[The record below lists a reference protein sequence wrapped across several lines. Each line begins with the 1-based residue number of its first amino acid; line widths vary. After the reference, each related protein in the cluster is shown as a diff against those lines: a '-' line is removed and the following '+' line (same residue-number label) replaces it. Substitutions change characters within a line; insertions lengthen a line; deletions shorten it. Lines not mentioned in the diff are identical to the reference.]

1 MITRIKERYTQIP
14 ATIAIR
20 MGLNA
25 LTLRAKSLVA
35 RTRYTGIA
43 VAVMKSDAFT
53 MVVFAVAVAVAVT
66 DVLSTTLAFTT
77 VVAFAI
83 EEKCE
88 TTSNMLRSEAHAWAS
103 K

>member
-53 MVVFAVAVAVAVT
+53 MVVFAVAVAVADT

-77 VVAFAI
+77 VAFAI